1 MHRSLSARRAWIE
14 ICCCWCRCWSHGS
27 LSARRAWIE
36 IGSGTPLP
44 QPGRVALRKESVDRN
59 RHDRAYRVELDVALR
74 KESVDRNDCL
84 LGRVA
89 DGHESLSA
97 RRAWIEIPGH
107 PDPDQGA
114 AVALRKES
122 VDRNWFCLGTRV
134 STTLSLSARRAWI
147 EIGKQ
152 HNAHRD
158 FAVALRKE
166 SVDRN
171 TSL

>member
-122 VDRNWFCLGTRV
+122 VDRNGPLALSGPRAH
-134 STTLSLSARRAWI
+134 SRSLSARRAWI
-147 EIGKQ
+147 EI
-152 HNAHRD
+152 RELL
-158 FAVALRKE
+158 LRYQDKE
-166 SVDRN
+166 GRSPQGERG
-171 TSL
+171 

>member
-1 MHRSLSARRAWIE
+1 MFAAAR
-14 ICCCWCRCWSHGS
+14 
-27 LSARRAWIE
+27 
-36 IGSGTPLP
+36 
-44 QPGRVALRKESVDRN
+44 
-59 RHDRAYRVELDVALR
+59 VALR

-122 VDRNWFCLGTRV
+122 VDRNT
-134 STTLSLSARRAWI
+134 
-147 EIGKQ
+147 
-152 HNAHRD
+152 
-158 FAVALRKE
+158 
-166 SVDRN
+166 
-171 TSL
+171 